1 VDWDQAKKFA
11 GGAIIMTSCPDPE
24 RYFAHAEGA
33 LSPEEER
40 SLVTHLQ
47 GCGDCRARWDEIGAF
62 DRDLRQ
68 EALRARVRQHV
79 PDDWGCPSPAE
90 LADLFRGDWQ
100 SDPGADRPLAREG
113 ARVQTLEAHVAACPG
128 CGAQMARME
137 AALAALTAADPLAE
151 VCPVPAETV
160 RRPQVRPA
168 EPRWGAVARGRF
180 AAAVELVVDAAAGAT
195 TRMGGLVRDVM
206 APARSA
212 TLRPVPVMAMS
223 PGAEPAVL
231 AADEPLTD
239 VQVETDAVAAELV
252 SGAGEGGG
260 TLTVLVE
267 KQRAFA
273 ERAPRVT
280 LLAADGSV
288 VAEAAAHLRGPRYRA
303 VFPDLA
309 PGTYLV
315 AIE

>member
-1 VDWDQAKKFA
+1 
-11 GGAIIMTSCPDPE
+11 MTSCPDPE
-24 RYFAHAEGA
+24 RYFAHAQGA
-33 LSPEEER
+33 LTPEEER
-40 SLVTHLQ
+40 SLMTHLQ
-47 GCGDCRARWDEIGAF
+47 GCGDCRARWEEIEAF

-68 EALRARVRQHV
+68 EALRARVRPHV

-90 LADLFRGDWQ
+90 LADLFRGDM
-100 SDPGADRPLAREG
+100 EG
-113 ARVQTLEAHVAACPG
+113 ARAQTLEAHVAACPG

-160 RRPQVRPA
+160 RGPQARPE

-195 TRMGGLVRDVM
+195 TRLGGLVRDVM

-231 AADEPLTD
+231 AVDEPLTD

-273 ERAPRVT
+273 QRAPRIT

>member
-1 VDWDQAKKFA
+1 
-11 GGAIIMTSCPDPE
+11 MTPCPDAE

-33 LSPEEER
+33 LSPEEAR
-40 SLVTHLQ
+40 ALMAHLQ

-62 DRDLRQ
+62 DRALRQ
-68 EALRARVRQHV
+68 EALRARVRPLV
-79 PDDWGCPSPAE
+79 PDDWGCPSPAQ
-90 LADLFRGDWQ
+90 LADLFRGDLE
-100 SDPGADRPLAREG
+100 GELAS
-113 ARVQTLEAHVAACPG
+113 ALQAHVATCPD

-137 AALAALTAADPLAE
+137 TALAALTAADPLAE
-151 VCPVPAETV
+151 GRPVPAGTV
-160 RRPQVRPA
+160 RGPQVRPA

-180 AAAVELVVDAAAGAT
+180 VAAVELVVDAAAGAT
-195 TRMGGLVRDVM
+195 TRLQGLVRDAMV
-206 APARSA
+206 PAQSA
-212 TLRPVPVMAMS
+212 TLRPVPVVAMS
-223 PGAEPAVL
+223 PGAEPAGVT
-231 AADEPLTD
+231 ADEPLTD

-267 KQRAFA
+267 QQRAFA
-273 ERAPRVT
+273 QRAPRVT

>member
-1 VDWDQAKKFA
+1 
-11 GGAIIMTSCPDPE
+11 MTTCPDPE

-40 SLVTHLQ
+40 SLMTHLQ
-47 GCGDCRARWDEIGAF
+47 GCGDCRARWDELGAF

-68 EALRARVRQHV
+68 EALRARVRVHV

-90 LADLFRGDWQ
+90 LADLFRGD
-100 SDPGADRPLAREG
+100 LEG
-113 ARVQTLEAHVAACPG
+113 ARAQALEAHVTACPG

-137 AALAALTAADPLAE
+137 AALAALTTADPLAE
-151 VCPVPAETV
+151 ARPVPAETV
-160 RRPQVRPA
+160 RGPQVRPA

-195 TRMGGLVRDVM
+195 TRLGGLVRDVM

-223 PGAEPAVL
+223 PGAVPPPVTE
-231 AADEPLTD
+231 DEPLTD

-252 SGAGEGGG
+252 SGGG

-273 ERAPRVT
+273 QRAPRVT